1 MSFNW
6 YIPAHAITC
15 IMTFTQITLYFSKSV
30 HNSFEQ
36 INVNELIFAVM
47 NCFNITRAGFAI
59 SKINATVIYRC
70 STNILTVNQLTVIRY
85 CYLVLILLNISN
97 VLWNCIIDTVYKVN
111 YSYYVVVSD
120 IISISYWVCVA
131 EPVIFY
137 VFCVFCLLLDFF
149 HVIAF

>member
-1 MSFNW
+1 MKSWTLVIQFHASSSFGNSLGANW
-6 YIPAHAITC
+6 KHKDSRFPFVNFIGNMLICKSNIVHVFQLVIPAHAITC

-70 STNILTVNQLTVIRY
+70 STNILTVNQLTLIRY
-85 CYLVLILLNISN
+85 C
-97 VLWNCIIDTVYKVN
+97 
-111 YSYYVVVSD
+111 
-120 IISISYWVCVA
+120 
-131 EPVIFY
+131 
-137 VFCVFCLLLDFF
+137 
-149 HVIAF
+149 